1 MKYHL
6 VALFTIFVWGF
17 TFVSTKVLL
26 VDLSPLWILLLR
38 FVLGLC
44 ILCVMCPHVLRLKE
58 RTDEVLFAAAGATG
72 IAAYYLL
79 ENVAL
84 VFTTAT
90 AVGVIVAAS
99 PLFTALISAALGD
112 RSSINIRFFCGF
124 ALAMAGLIVVGA
136 GTMGEGDI
144 VNFTGFDLFGDMLAL
159 TAALV
164 WAVYSTLVARIAQKG
179 YETIVAHEAHVRL
192 GRCLHLGYHAHLR
205 PTYTAAICPSR
216 RAEPAQSALSGCSGI
231 GGVLCHMGRCR
242 EASRGDHN
250 DHLHLSRSR
259 HHGDCFH
266 SYSRRTAERAYNPRL
281 GYDDR
286 RPFVVSKT
294 KHEQKDASC
303 KTDRSVLG

>member
-84 VFTTAT
+84 IA
-90 AVGVIVAAS
+90 AVHGPDLRRPRRSLLQQCPLLLRFRARNGRAHRCRCWHDGRRRYRELHRLRSFRRYACVDCS
-99 PLFTALISAALGD
+99 PCVGGLFHTGRSHCAERLRND
-112 RSSINIRFFCGF
+112 RS
-124 ALAMAGLIVVGA
+124 
-136 GTMGEGDI
+136 
-144 VNFTGFDLFGDMLAL
+144 
-159 TAALV
+159 
-164 WAVYSTLVARIAQKG
+164 
-179 YETIVAHEAHVRL
+179 HEAHVRL

-303 KTDRSVLG
+303 KTDRSVLGWCK